1 MPATTIL
8 SNNPVNSVFSNDNSH
23 FTYRHI
29 DFSIELLLSSGTD
42 LLGMVP
48 LIPNPFWAPMAVS
61 FIGGLMLATAIG
73 LLVLP
78 AMYCWWYK
86 IDEPQTQL
94 EEADN

>member
-42 LLGMVP
+42 SQLEYLF
-48 LIPNPFWAPMAVS
+48 LK
-61 FIGGLMLATAIG
+61 
-73 LLVLP
+73 P
-78 AMYCWWYK
+78 AADVK
-86 IDEPQTQL
+86 IDLQRRLASGERYVTT
-94 EEADN
+94 ESCDNFSEVDGCMGHDC

>member
-42 LLGMVP
+42 SQLEV
-48 LIPNPFWAPMAVS
+48 
-61 FIGGLMLATAIG
+61 
-73 LLVLP
+73 
-78 AMYCWWYK
+78 K
-86 IDEPQTQL
+86 IDLQRRLASGERYVTT
-94 EEADN
+94 ESCDNFSEVDGCMGHDC